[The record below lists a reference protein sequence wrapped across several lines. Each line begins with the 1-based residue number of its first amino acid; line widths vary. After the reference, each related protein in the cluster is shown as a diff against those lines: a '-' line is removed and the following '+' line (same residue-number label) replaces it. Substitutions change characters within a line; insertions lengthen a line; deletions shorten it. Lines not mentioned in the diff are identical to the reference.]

1 MRDALLRLLEPAI
14 EALGFELIDVEFGQ
28 QGRGGIVRVFI
39 DLPSG
44 ADRQVTVEDCATASH
59 AVSRVLEE
67 EDPIKGRY
75 TLEVSSP
82 GFDRILR
89 KPAHFE
95 RFLGAR
101 VAVEL
106 KVPQDGRRRFVG
118 VLKAIA
124 GKAVAVETD
133 GVTISLPLERISK
146 ARLKPA

>member
-1 MRDALLRLLEPAI
+1 MRDALLRLLEPPV
-14 EALGFELIDVEFGQ
+14 EALSFELVDIEFAP
-28 QGRGGIVRVFI
+28 QGRGGIVRIFI
-39 DLPSG
+39 DLPRASG
-44 ADRQVTVEDCATASH
+44 RHVNVEDCATVSH
-59 AVSRVLEE
+59 EVSRVLEA

-95 RFLGAR
+95 RFVGER
-101 VAVEL
+101 VALEL

-118 VLKAIA
+118 VLKAVA
-124 GKAVAVETD
+124 GKAVEVESD
-133 GVTISLPLERISK
+133 GLTISLPLERIAK